1 MHAEESLNPI
11 LAGIPAFY
19 EEPDEVLKKFNITI
33 FNDRVFFKCCS

>member
-19 EEPDEVLKKFNITI
+19 EEPDEVLKNFI
-33 FNDRVFFKCCS
+33 